1 MTKVRPKNNR
11 ETILTKSLRLVLN
24 GWLSEYDRLI
34 GERVH
39 YSDINTVPERYIIAQ
54 ILDSNFI
61 DSRSAKKLHEI
72 VCNKIVDFGI
82 SLDVEHLSSKPHNSH
97 SFCSQTYHELI
108 EAEFVSLFLEKH
120 YFFEHSY

>member
-1 MTKVRPKNNR
+1 MTKVRPKDNR
-11 ETILTKSLRLVLN
+11 EIILTKSLRLVLN
-24 GWLSEYDRLI
+24 GWLSEYDRLM

-39 YSDINTVPERYIIAQ
+39 YTDTNIVPERYIIAQ

-61 DSRSAKKLHEI
+61 NSRSAKKLHEI
-72 VCNKIVDFGI
+72 VSDKIVDFGI

-97 SFCSQTYHELI
+97 SLRSQTYHELI

-120 YFFEHSY
+120 YSFEYL